1 MKKAYKLRLADGSVA
16 VLVNDNKKISLLNE
30 NYNFVFHKK
39 DGFFA
44 RWGKTL
50 EDDGDLELGLP
61 EIADI
66 EIAEVCEGVPGI
78 GPCAFCYKSNTGFK
92 GTNMSLETFKTI
104 FDKLPPTVTQIAFG
118 CGTLRRHPEMWDIF
132 KYSKDNGVTPNLT
145 INGDVDDHE
154 FDKIADMCG
163 ACAVSIYDKDLSY
176 DAIKELTDR
185 GMDQVNIHY
194 MISEETY
201 DMAFGIM
208 DDIKSDPRLKK
219 LNALVFLSLKPKGRS
234 ENKFNQLST
243 EKFNELVQYALDNK
257 VPFGFDSCSAQKVMK
272 YIDTQDGKLDGLKDH
287 VEPCESTL
295 YSLYIDVNGDF
306 FPCSF
311 SPDTPGW
318 EEGLSVLNCKNF
330 LEEIWFNEKTK
341 QFRDNVIQCRGCG
354 QSCSIYEI

>member
-1 MKKAYKLRLADGSVA
+1 MKKVYKIKMADDSAGI
-16 VLVNDNKKISLLNE
+16 LVKDDKNITLMNE
-30 NYNFVFHKK
+30 NYNFEFHKD

-44 RWGKTL
+44 RWGKTM
-50 EDDGDLELGLP
+50 EDDGLLELGLP

-92 GTNMSLETFKTI
+92 GTNMSLDTFKTI

-118 CGTLRRHPEMWDIF
+118 CGTLRKHPEMWDIF
-132 KYSKDNGVTPNLT
+132 KYSKDNGVIPNLT
-145 INGDVDDHE
+145 INGDVDDEE

-176 DAIKELTDR
+176 DAIKKLTDR
-185 GMDQVNIHY
+185 GMTQINIHY

-201 DMAFGIM
+201 DKAFEIM
-208 DDIKSDPRLKK
+208 DDIKTDPRLEK

-234 ENKFNQLST
+234 VGHFNKLSQ
-243 EKFNELVQYALDNK
+243 EKFDLMIKYALDK
-257 VPFGFDSCSAQKVMK
+257 QVPFGFDSCSAQKVTK
-272 YIDTQDGKLDGLKDH
+272 YVDTQDGKLDALKQH
-287 VEPCESTL
+287 IEPCESTL

-311 SPDTPGW
+311 SPDTKGW
-318 EEGLSVLNCKNF
+318 DEGLSVVKCDNF
-330 LEEIWFNEKTK
+330 LKDIWHNEKTK
-341 QFRDNVIQCRGCG
+341 LFRDNVIQCRGCG